1 MLFEGLFKGSN
12 SNKVASVDRD
22 GNVDV
27 GISHSLHGSAVLRG
41 NVYSGATAASG
52 VAPGTALGT
61 TGAYTLA
68 NPLGSG
74 VYGVV
79 LQGGMGYVSGTLGAG
94 FVSWNAT
101 VDPQLAL
108 PTGTGITEINLLVGG
123 RRSGGQLQALTTATI
138 VAPVI
143 IRPAWNLDASLATT
157 AGVGAFS
164 VTDHVNGSIVVAP
177 GASVTLHGTSAAGS
191 TPLVVFGTIWE
202 EVAVG

>member
-1 MLFEGLFKGSN
+1 MLFDGLFKGSPK
-12 SNKVASVDRD
+12 SAAVDKD
-22 GNVDV
+22 GVVDV
-27 GISHSLHGSAVLRG
+27 GVAHSLHGSAVLRG
-41 NVYSGATAASG
+41 NVYSGATAATG

-61 TGAYTLA
+61 TGAYTLV

-108 PTGTGITEINLLVGG
+108 PTGTAITEINLLVGG
-123 RRSGGQLQALTTATI
+123 RRSGGELQALTTSTI

-143 IRPAWNLDASLATT
+143 IRPAFSLDASLAST
-157 AGVGAFS
+157 AGIGGVPP
-164 VTDHVNGSIVVAP
+164 VDHVNGSIVVAP
-177 GASVTLHGTSAAGS
+177 GASITLHGTSAAGA

-202 EVAVG
+202 EVAI

>member
-1 MLFEGLFKGSN
+1 MLFDGLFGRKSTT
-12 SNKVASVDRD
+12 VAVDKD
-22 GNVDV
+22 GVVDV
-27 GISHSLHGSAVLRG
+27 GVSHSLHGSAVLKG
-41 NVYSGATAASG
+41 NVFSGATAASG

-61 TGAYTLA
+61 TGAYTLV
-68 NPLGSG
+68 NPLGSD

-101 VDPQLAL
+101 VNPQLAL
-108 PTGTGITEINLLVGG
+108 PTGTGITAVNMLIGG
-123 RRSGGQLQALTTATI
+123 RRNGASLLPLTTSTI

-157 AGVGAFS
+157 AGVGAFA

-177 GASVTLHGTSAAGS
+177 GASVTLHGTSAAGA
-191 TPLVVFGTIWE
+191 TPLVVFGSIWE
-202 EVAVG
+202 EVSV